1 MVPRQGKERAMSM
14 ESVLSKLTAD
24 PGFADKLRANPEETL
39 REMGVEPNAEL
50 VEAITGADTNEELT
64 ARINKKFRFGG

>member
-1 MVPRQGKERAMSM
+1 MSI
-14 ESVLSKLTAD
+14 ENVLSKLTAD

-50 VEAITGADTNEELT
+50 VEAITGASTNEELS
-64 ARINKKFRFGG
+64 ARINKGLRIGR